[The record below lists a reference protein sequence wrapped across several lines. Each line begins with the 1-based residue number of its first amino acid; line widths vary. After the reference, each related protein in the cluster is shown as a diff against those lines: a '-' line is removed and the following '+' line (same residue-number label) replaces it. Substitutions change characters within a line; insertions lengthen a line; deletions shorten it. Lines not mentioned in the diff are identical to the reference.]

1 MRSLAAVLHPDVEP
15 AAPFVGTADLKLW
28 VDCGPFGSVV
38 AANVFVG
45 A

>member
-1 MRSLAAVLHPDVEP
+1 MKADRWKAPCKKP
-15 AAPFVGTADLKLW
+15 AAPFVGTAGLKLW

>member
-1 MRSLAAVLHPDVEP
+1 MRLLATVLHTDATP
-15 AAPFVGTADLKLW
+15 AASFVGTAGLKLW